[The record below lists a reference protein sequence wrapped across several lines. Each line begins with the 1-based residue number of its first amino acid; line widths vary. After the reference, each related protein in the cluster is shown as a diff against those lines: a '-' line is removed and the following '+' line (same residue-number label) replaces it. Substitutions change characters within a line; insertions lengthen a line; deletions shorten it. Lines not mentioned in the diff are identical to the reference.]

1 MTVFPA
7 LPGGAGGVSQFT
19 VIKQFLVDFDLF
31 GNAQAIRHLHDV
43 NTVEEG
49 FVVFVITEGYPF
61 GLVRVG
67 ENNPVERQG
76 GDTFR
81 TRCSYL
87 PGWRSTADAAL

>member
-1 MTVFPA
+1 M
-7 LPGGAGGVSQFT
+7 SQFT

-43 NTVEEG
+43 NTIEEG
-49 FVVFVITEGYPF
+49 FVVFVITESDPF
-61 GLVRVG
+61 GLVRVC

-81 TRCSYL
+81 PVVVTFLS
-87 PGWRSTADAAL
+87 GG